1 LSQSTTELL
10 GCLSAVADVEPE
22 LFRLAWF
29 HDPPP
34 LHPSPCEQRGGCARR
49 PGYGHG
55 LTRRF
60 VVAVI

>member
-22 LFRLAWF
+22 LFCFAWF

-34 LHPSPCEQRGGCARR
+34 FHLHRASNRVGVQHAS
-49 PGYGHG
+49 GYF
-55 LTRRF
+55 TR
-60 VVAVI
+60 